1 MLNALGVVQEN
12 ISKPTRPPASAQERS
27 QTAPQVIDNRIDL
40 KEPFPGLISPGLIEA
55 LGWRPPWI
63 FNMAH

>member
-1 MLNALGVVQEN
+1 MLNALGVLQGAVPET
-12 ISKPTRPPASAQERS
+12 TRTPANAQWRS